1 MQKII
6 SLRIFLSILL
16 TLFITFQP
24 SLLSA
29 NDNPWQVEEDENIV
43 IGTVIEVNV
52 AEIKIRKGMRE
63 CSYTPNDNI
72 ITALMGTC
80 SGYLLPLTDFPLNIE
95 AELFLDSDNKVKAM
109 RNKQIYVPANN
120 GAVLNGWGHNA
131 SISPN
136 ELYYTLYNWE
146 TGLQLYRNSSNS
158 SPVFLSPLSVSSWN
172 CKSEIAVS
180 RPDNILIL
188 DPQSGKR
195 SILAL
200 PKLNDGCGRVITSI
214 NWDYNGDKLFYVSL
228 EDYPDT
234 ESAIFNL
241 TILDRVGRNVGST
254 IIANLDSAVWL
265 TDNLI
270 LFAIYDDLEVR
281 SGKILLWNYETGE
294 ISEFL
299 STENGYYS
307 NLTYN
312 SELKYLAYTVTCGV
326 DEIICLLNTN
336 NNTSKELYKSPFPIK
351 NLQWSNDGGLFFW
364 DEYNNCIFKIS
375 TENKGIAV
383 SLRTGYLPTEGVRNS
398 YIFFLAEPFEEPQQ
412 VFLIKTNQADNLN

>member
-1 MQKII
+1 M
-6 SLRIFLSILL
+6 RITLIKLVKSLSILFVI
-16 TLFITFQP
+16 FITLPP
-24 SLLSA
+24 SQLSA
-29 NDNPWQVEEDENIV
+29 NDDPWQINKGEKNF
-43 IGTVIEVNV
+43 IGTVMEINS
-52 AEIKIRKGMRE
+52 AEIIIKEGLKE
-63 CSYTPNDNI
+63 YSYAPSDNV

-95 AELFLDSDNKVKAM
+95 VELFINEQNKVRAM
-109 RNKQIYVPANN
+109 RNKQIYISANE
-120 GAVLNGWGHNA
+120 GTALNGWGHYA

-146 TGLQLYRNSSNS
+146 TGLHLYKNVRNS

-180 RPDNILIL
+180 RPDDILIL
-188 DPQSGKR
+188 DPQRGKR

-214 NWDYNGDKLFYVSL
+214 NWDNNGEKLFYTSL

-241 TILDRVGRNVGST
+241 TILDRAGRTLGST

-265 TDNLI
+265 TDNI
-270 LFAIYDDLEVR
+270 VLFAIYDDLEIR
-281 SGKILLWNYETGE
+281 SGKILLWDYETGE

-299 STENGYYS
+299 SSENGYYS

-312 SELKYLAYTVTCGV
+312 SELKYLAYTETCGV
-326 DEIICLLNTN
+326 DVIICLFNTN
-336 NNTSKELYKSPFPIK
+336 NNASKELYKSPFPIK
-351 NLQWSNDGGLFFW
+351 NLQWSYDGKLFFW
-364 DEYNNCIFKIS
+364 DEYNNCIFKIL
-375 TENKGIAV
+375 TENKGIAI
-383 SLRTGYLPTEGVRNS
+383 SLRTGYLPAEGVRSS
-398 YIFFLAEPFEEPQQ
+398 YIYFLAEPIEEPQQ
-412 VFLIKTNQADNLN
+412 VFLIKNKPD